1 MRVFE
6 YVSAE
11 QLLFQLEEAPDGLDV
26 LFLDIYMPGLNGM
39 EAAKR
44 LRELGVRTPVVFLT
58 TSPDFAVESYDVAA
72 FGYLLKPITATR
84 LSGLIDKLE
93 EQRKAKK
100 YYVYRRGASV
110 RKLLYDEIVFAESRD
125 HLLFIHLTNGEAL
138 EGSGRMDE
146 LEAAISDGCF
156 LRTHQSYLVNMS
168 HVAKAGEGFLMDGGQ
183 SVPIRKKNKK
193 AICDQYHRWLIRE
206 AF

>member
-1 MRVFE
+1 MRIFE

-44 LRELGVRTPVVFLT
+44 LKELGVRTPVVFLT

-72 FGYLLKPITATR
+72 FGYLLKPITAPR
-84 LSGLIDKLE
+84 LSGLMDRLE

-100 YYVYRRGASV
+100 YYVHRRGASV

-125 HLLFIHLTNGEAL
+125 HLLFVHLANGEAL
-138 EGSGRMDE
+138 EVSGRMDE

-168 HVAKAGEGFLMDGGQ
+168 HVAKAGDDFMMDSGQ
-183 SVPIRKKNKK
+183 SVPIRKKDHR
-193 AICDQYHRWLIRE
+193 AICDKYHRWLIRE